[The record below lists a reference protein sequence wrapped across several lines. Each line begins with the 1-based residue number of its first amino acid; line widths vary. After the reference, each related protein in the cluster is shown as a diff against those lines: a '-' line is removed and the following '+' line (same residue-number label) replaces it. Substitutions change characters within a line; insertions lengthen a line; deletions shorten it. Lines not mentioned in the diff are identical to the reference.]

1 MRISRIAYWLGVL
14 VIPAMLA
21 EMTISQL
28 KGTFSL
34 KVVLVFTALAVLS
47 VRTLRI
53 TRWYGV
59 HVFMVCAFVA
69 VGLLWG
75 GLSRYVLSELLNAAQ
90 ALLFLPVLAAFL
102 RSTGYEDRYVR
113 DTAHVAVLLGVA
125 VAVIAQGKFMLL
137 TQGVYIGSLYAA
149 DGMYPL
155 GTSMHI
161 DYNVFALG
169 LLCALASA
177 MWVRNRPDTDA
188 AMRLLCTAAVPFLA
202 VTVILSFSRRGV
214 LLLTGLFA
222 AQFFFRRGAVSGYRR
237 FVGIFPALAAMLLVG
252 LILAGLL
259 FEMHNPVYAFAQN
272 HLDLESLTARLQ
284 TIRQSDELTGSR
296 MPRFEFAWIRFTE
309 EYSIA
314 QMLFGN
320 GFSYLEDMGAA
331 FDTSVGY
338 DYPHNFLLSAL
349 LYGGLSQTLVL
360 CALIVGALKY
370 YGQHRSDFGPFLI
383 MFVFS
388 LFFGLTSSN
397 SIYNVELLYLL
408 LVMAAFP
415 WGSREPAPSTGIDR
429 SWHPL
434 DRTIDDASPV
444 GAATIHL
451 R

>member
-1 MRISRIAYWLGVL
+1 MAYWLGVL

-21 EMTISQL
+21 EMTIPQL
-28 KGTFSL
+28 GGTFSL
-34 KVVLVFTALAVLS
+34 KVVLVFVALAVFS
-47 VRTLRI
+47 VRSLRI
-53 TRWYGV
+53 TREYGV
-59 HVFMVCAFVA
+59 HVALVCAFVA

-75 GLSRYVLSELLNAAQ
+75 GLSRYVLGELINAAQ

-102 RSTGYEDRYVR
+102 RSTGNEDRYVR

-137 TQGVYIGSLYAA
+137 TQGVHFASLYGA
-149 DGMYPL
+149 DGLYPL
-155 GTSMHI
+155 GTSLHV

-169 LLCALASA
+169 LLCALACA
-177 MWVRNRPDTDA
+177 MWLRNRPDTDA
-188 AMRLLCTAAVPFLA
+188 AMRWVCTAAVPFLA

-214 LLLTGLFA
+214 LLLTGLFVV
-222 AQFFFRRGAVSGYRR
+222 QFFLRKRAASGYRR
-237 FVGIFPALAAMLLVG
+237 LVALLPALAAMLLVG

-259 FEMHNPVYAFAQN
+259 FEIQNPVYTFAQSRV
-272 HLDLESLTARLQ
+272 DLEGLTTRLQ

-296 MPRFEFAWIRFTE
+296 LPRFEFAWVRFMD
-309 EYSIA
+309 EYSIP
-314 QMLFGN
+314 QILFGN

-360 CALIVGALKY
+360 CALIGGALKY
-370 YGQHRSDFGPFLI
+370 YTRNRNEFGPFLI

-388 LFFGLTSSN
+388 LFFGLSSSN

-415 WGSREPAPSTGIDR
+415 RSPRDPAPATGSER
-429 SWHPL
+429 SWS
-434 DRTIDDASPV
+434 RQGGKVGDAWPA
-444 GAATIHL
+444 GAATIHV